1 MSLTLSQA
9 GSGNVKRV
17 KLSDEATNS
26 VQLATFQGW
35 NLGDDIGYKLELGKV
50 VEVWCKICA
59 RHSEKILKD
68 ERIRGSAKQ
77 AAEKYITELGPAS

>member
-35 NLGDDIGYKLELGKV
+35 NLGDDIGY
-50 VEVWCKICA
+50 
-59 RHSEKILKD
+59 
-68 ERIRGSAKQ
+68 AKYVLDIQ
-77 AAEKYITELGPAS
+77 RKF

>member
-26 VQLATFQGW
+26 VH
-35 NLGDDIGYKLELGKV
+35 LGDGI
-50 VEVWCKICA
+50 
-59 RHSEKILKD
+59 
-68 ERIRGSAKQ
+68 
-77 AAEKYITELGPAS
+77 